1 MICTITPIVNRQ
13 QAASYYSRDDYY
25 SKNARKEDY
34 WQGSLAKFLSLDGT
48 PVDKKHIEE
57 FINFVSQ
64 RDNIGDGKSPTLAC
78 DITFS
83 VPKSVSL
90 LQAISPKYRDIVNKC
105 LEETTNE
112 MIELIQEKYIRTRR
126 GKGGRTFEYT
136 HNFIAAG
143 INHEVN
149 RNDELDRHVHLFIP
163 NLTQTKDGKILTIDI
178 RYLMKQQKLFG
189 AISRSKLASKLQRE
203 GIKIEVDDPQHGF
216 YHVKG
221 INRDIEEKFSTRCAE
236 ILAEKEKR
244 GAESA
249 FDIQSII
256 LKTRKAKNHKINIDK
271 VFTDT
276 SDFLHSSN
284 INVQIHYEIKSID
297 KKHQKTIFD
306 SVLKDMEFKNFS
318 LSREDIIQNVLN
330 AGLELQMQ
338 LEDVNKLINQS
349 KRLRKAIDKN
359 GNEIFISKANE
370 KCEQDLLELLK
381 QCKGNGTHIDSLDA
395 DKLLHKVVTEKNLTP
410 NEEQVNAILTCITS
424 KNSYVAVQGLA
435 GVGKTYF
442 VNIMRE
448 MCDRSNIKIKGA
460 AFAGAAADELA
471 NDSGIVDCNTIDSLL
486 LRYENESLKKQG
498 KPTISDFNF
507 SLKRDYNFKGLK
519 KDVDGGFLVVDE
531 FGMVDDI
538 HARALMQL
546 CQAKGWKLIAIGD
559 YDQIPSINVGDPHRL
574 LINHGATTCYL
585 QNITRQR
592 DNQEL
597 LKIVKESVLDSVDN
611 AFRLLNNSTIS
622 KAADKIISSIK
633 SHSNIFIKA
642 DSEKMADEINSEVH
656 KRIGNADNKNF
667 ASNDEKV
674 IDEAEK
680 HGISIEEIHS
690 GIREIKDNE
699 QRQISTIEEYFEAM
713 KKYAQDKIAVA
724 TLSNAERIAL
734 NEKIHKRLVEQNFL
748 PVGKFFHVTN
758 GDVNKPQEHDIN
770 LSIGERIICLK
781 NDKNLGVRNGTKGNI
796 INISDKNI
804 TLKTDSGKV
813 VTFNSEQ
820 YNTFDLGYVMTLNK
834 LQGATVQ
841 KIICNADSK
850 SHMDRNKFY
859 VAVSRAKS
867 DVTILTDDI
876 DKLHK
881 NAQEWCHKV
890 TSDDFIHNLEDE
902 IEENQTKT
910 VGSDYKDKFQ
920 RAIDLKQLAELS
932 PVAIA
937 ERNKIREKY
946 GEVTWDKLSSFSSA
960 FDSLRFDS
968 STQDK
973 PIQKETAIRTP
984 SPVQN
989 QPVKIAPMPVGVP
1002 QSNSVETSSTQSP
1015 IKPKKAKKIEKSHCS
1030 GFSR

>member
-13 QAASYYSRDDYY
+13 QAVSYYSRDDYY
-25 SKNARKEDY
+25 SKDAKKSDY
-34 WQGSLAKFLSLDGT
+34 WRGIFAKAIGLDGIA
-48 PVDKKHIEE
+48 VDKKHIEE
-57 FINFVSQ
+57 FINVVSK
-64 RDNIGDGKSPTLAC
+64 RENIGEGKAPTLAC

-90 LQAISPKYRDIVNKC
+90 LQAVSPKYREIVNKC
-105 LEETTNE
+105 LEEITNE
-112 MIELIQEKYIRTRR
+112 MIDFIEKKYIRTRR
-126 GKGGRTFEYT
+126 GFGGKTLEYT

-178 RYLMKQQKLFG
+178 CYLMKQQKLFG

-203 GIKIEVDDPQHGF
+203 GIEIKVDDPQHGF

-221 INRDIEEKFSTRCAE
+221 IGRDIEDKFSTRTAE
-236 ILAEKEKR
+236 IEAEKAKSDSI
-244 GAESA
+244 SA
-249 FDIQSII
+249 ASSQAIT
-256 LKTRKAKNHKINIDK
+256 LKTRKAKNHKVDVDK
-271 VFTDT
+271 IFADT
-276 SDFLHSSN
+276 SDFLENAGIN
-284 INVQIHYEIKSID
+284 IELSTNNNEVDEQQ
-297 KKHQKTIFD
+297 KKMIFD
-306 SVLKDMEFKNFS
+306 EVLKQMELKNFS
-318 LSREDIIQNVLN
+318 FTRDEIIQNVLN
-330 AGLELQMQ
+330 AGLSSQIQ
-338 LEDVNKLINQS
+338 LDEVQKFIHYS
-349 KRLRKAIDKN
+349 KRLRKTKDKN

-370 KCEQDLLELLK
+370 KCEKDLLALLEH
-381 QCKGNGTHIDSLDA
+381 HIDSLDA
-395 DKLLHKVVTEKNLTP
+395 DRLLQKVVTEKKLTP
-410 NEEQVNAILTCITS
+410 NDEQVNAILTCVTS

-448 MCDRSNIKIKGA
+448 MCDRCHIQIKGA

-486 LRYENESLKKQG
+486 LRYENESLKNQG
-498 KPTISDFNF
+498 KSTISDFNF

-519 KDVDGGFLVVDE
+519 KDINGGFLVVDE

-546 CQAKGWKLIAIGD
+546 CRAKGWKLIAIGD

-597 LKIVKESVLDSVDN
+597 LKIVKESVLGSIDN

-622 KAADKIISSIK
+622 KAADVIISSLK
-633 SHSNIFIKA
+633 SHSETFIKT
-642 DSEKMADEINSEVH
+642 DSQKMAVEINSEVN
-656 KRIGNADNKNF
+656 KRIGINDNKIF
-667 ASNDEKV
+667 ASNDNNLILHKKIYDDANV
-674 IDEAEK
+674 Q
-680 HGISIEEIHS
+680 EIHS
-690 GIREIKDNE
+690 GIREIKDKE
-699 QRQISTIEEYFEAM
+699 ERQNATIDEYFVALDYYDE
-713 KKYAQDKIAVA
+713 DKIAVA
-724 TLSNAERIAL
+724 TLSNSERIAL
-734 NEKIHKRLVEQNFL
+734 NDMIHQRLIQKEILFNDT
-748 PVGKFFHVTN
+748 PFHVNN
-758 GDVNKPQEHDIN
+758 GDLNNPLEHDIN
-770 LSIGERIICLK
+770 LSVGDRIICLK
-781 NDKNLGVRNGTKGNI
+781 NDKNIGVRNGTKGFI
-796 INISDKNI
+796 TDINDNFI
-804 TLKTDSGKV
+804 TFRTDSNKV
-813 VTFNSEQ
+813 ITFNAEQ
-820 YNTFDLGYVMTLNK
+820 YNTFDFGYAMTVNK

-841 KIICNADSK
+841 KIICNVDSK

-859 VAVSRAKS
+859 VTVSRAKS
-867 DVTILTDDI
+867 DVTILTDDV
-876 DKLHK
+876 DKLQK

-902 IEENQTKT
+902 IDENQAKI

-920 RAIDLKQLAELS
+920 RAMDLQHLAELS
-932 PVAIA
+932 PADIA
-937 ERNKIREKY
+937 KRNQIREKY
-946 GEVTWDKLSSFSSA
+946 GEVTWDKLPSFSSA

-968 STQDK
+968 SPQDK
-973 PIQKETAIRTP
+973 PIQKETAISTP

-989 QPVKIAPMPVGVP
+989 QPVKIAPVPVNVP
-1002 QSNSVETSSTQSP
+1002 QSHSVETSPTQLP
-1015 IKPKKAKKIEKSHCS
+1015 IKPKKVKKIEKSHNT